1 MTSLPGLYSVQSV
14 PYQRPASHFHPSL
27 FLPLL
32 SFSFEGESST
42 LHRGK
47 ALTFQHSASLVS
59 CHRCPSPLDKNPDTP
74 PPHPFSFRFRSTRP
88 RRLAW
93 LPTYLLR
100 LVPQQCCAADP
111 SPPDPPHSPTV
122 PDIARRPVQLS
133 SVDTWSLFII
143 PTIGAI
149 RPALCRPVQS
159 PLSPLAR
166 GKARTIDSRCF
177 AAGCVTAGTYLLLAP
192 TYDWARLNG
201 EEPSKLIT
209 CISASLTALR
219 RLTKPAAR
227 DIAVRADSPPLRRT
241 NCIQLAASLAQSD
254 QTLLTWLGSR
264 SSVDTAQQATPRQQ
278 HTPILP
284 RNHVDVY

>member
-1 MTSLPGLYSVQSV
+1 MQSV

-32 SFSFEGESST
+32 PFSFEGESST

-111 SPPDPPHSPTV
+111 SPPD
-122 PDIARRPVQLS
+122 RPCQTLPADRCSCRAWTLGPCLS
-133 SVDTWSLFII
+133 SRQLVRSGLLFVARFNPLYRRSLEARHVRSILVASPQAASQRVRTYSWSL
-143 PTIGAI
+143 PTTG
-149 RPALCRPVQS
+149 L
-159 PLSPLAR
+159 
-166 GKARTIDSRCF
+166 D
-177 AAGCVTAGTYLLLAP
+177 
-192 TYDWARLNG
+192 
-201 EEPSKLIT
+201 
-209 CISASLTALR
+209 
-219 RLTKPAAR
+219 
-227 DIAVRADSPPLRRT
+227 
-241 NCIQLAASLAQSD
+241 
-254 QTLLTWLGSR
+254 
-264 SSVDTAQQATPRQQ
+264 
-278 HTPILP
+278 
-284 RNHVDVY
+284 